1 MIAIVDY
8 GLGNVQAIANIYQR
22 LNIDV
27 RRASTPAELAG
38 ADRFILPGVGA
49 FDWAM

>member
-1 MIAIVDY
+1 MISIVNY

-27 RRASTPAELAG
+27 CITSTAEELRLAK
-38 ADRFILPGVGA
+38 RSSYRV
-49 FDWAM
+49 WALLTGR